1 MRGWFKIAVP
11 LGIAAVLVAVLAI
24 GFQSPSG
31 EAAQCA
37 GSSTAF
43 TGKVSGTATYQFD
56 YCSDPTLGMA
66 VFLQWSNGKKDLALG
81 VTEPNG
87 TQHVVD
93 THGQFYEGYG
103 QAAPLADGTWTV
115 QVVNSRGGSVSYTLS
130 VSFFK

>member
-37 GSSTAF
+37 GSTTAF
-43 TGKVSGTATYQFD
+43 TGKVTSTVTRQFD
-56 YCSDPTLGMA
+56 FCSDPSLSMA
-66 VFLQWSNGKKDLALG
+66 LFLQWSNGKKDLGLV

-103 QAAPLADGTWTV
+103 QAPPLLEGTWTV
-115 QVVNSRGGSVSYTLS
+115 QIVNNGSGPVSYTLS